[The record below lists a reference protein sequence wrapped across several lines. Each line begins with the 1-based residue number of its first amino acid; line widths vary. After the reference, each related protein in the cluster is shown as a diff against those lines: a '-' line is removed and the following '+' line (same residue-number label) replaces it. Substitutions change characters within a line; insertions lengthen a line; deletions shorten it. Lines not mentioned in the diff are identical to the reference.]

1 MAMHLHESKVQ
12 PIEFYFGL
20 ARAAIAAMRQ
30 SRVPRSYQQHKRYFA
45 VIRAAFFHWP
55 EAHERQ
61 FANETA
67 LRKWL
72 QMKAKHFTT
81 KAMNMY
87 GLSPKRAQLFAQ
99 ELLDNSAPYSEAVL
113 EGTRVIIMT
122 PESINYDTL
131 GHKEFCRLNEE
142 VDAVIFAETGKT
154 GDEYLREME
163 AAA

>member
-1 MAMHLHESKVQ
+1 MATVAPPAEKTGATCRECGQKM
-12 PIEFYFGL
+12 PRI
-20 ARAAIAAMRQ
+20 
-30 SRVPRSYQQHKRYFA
+30 PRSYQQHKRYFA

-55 EAHERQ
+55 ETHERQ

-131 GHKEFCRLNEE
+131 GHKEFCRLN
-142 VDAVIFAETGKT
+142 DAVDEIIKAETGLNPEQMLKET
-154 GDEYLREME
+154 ER
-163 AAA
+163 AA